1 MLEALEALELLDDD
15 ETELTLDDKL
25 DTLLEDGLE
34 TDEVILLTDDTLE
47 TLEGDELL
55 TLDALELEDEELETL
70 EGELTLLTDETLEG
84 ELIELTLDALE
95 ALGTELL
102 GAELLT
108 GGLTQ
113 NQGREL
119 LLELDELGAELGAL
133 LGAELGALLGALLGA
148 ELDGCELG
156 WLDGCEVGELLEL
169 DGGNIQ
175 THPELPAEELE
186 TELGELGKELLG
198 AELGAELG
206 ELGAELDALLLLLGG
221 NIQNQFPD
229 CALELNCELELA

>member
-84 ELIELTLDALE
+84 ELT
-95 ALGTELL
+95 LL
-102 GAELLT
+102 G
-108 GGLTQ
+108 
-113 NQGREL
+113 
-119 LLELDELGAELGAL
+119 D
-133 LGAELGALLGALLGA
+133 
-148 ELDGCELG
+148 
-156 WLDGCEVGELLEL
+156 GELLEAIDDETLLGELPKL
-169 DGGNIQ
+169 DGLG
-175 THPELPAEELE
+175 LALE
-186 TELGELGKELLG
+186 TEMLELIRLEDEELGLTLADEETQHMVKLYITVG
-198 AELGAELG
+198 Q
-206 ELGAELDALLLLLGG
+206 LGG
-221 NIQNQFPD
+221 GQQLQLQLQKPPVP
-229 CALELNCELELA
+229 LL